1 MVKSAKQSSSSS
13 DDSDSQNMPKK
24 IRKLE
29 NDEATITKH
38 RTPKKE
44 RIEKKEVKKPGN
56 PRKRN
61 APFRR
66 VIDEDITVSLWL
78 LNKKA

>member
-13 DDSDSQNMPKK
+13 DDDSDSQNMPKK

-44 RIEKKEVKKPGN
+44 RVEKKEIKKPEN

-66 VIDEDITVSLWL
+66 VIDEDVTVSF
-78 LNKKA
+78 